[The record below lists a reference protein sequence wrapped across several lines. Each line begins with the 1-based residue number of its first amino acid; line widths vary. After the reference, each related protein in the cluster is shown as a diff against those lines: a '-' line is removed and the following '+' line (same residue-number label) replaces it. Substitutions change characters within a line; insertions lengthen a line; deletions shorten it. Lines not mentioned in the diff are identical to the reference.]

1 MGPEQHDFLSLVII
15 AWPGL
20 QKGVLLT
27 LRLAA
32 LVVVVTLVLGLITAV
47 VMVYG
52 GRWTRAVLRIYVD
65 FIRGVPA
72 LAIIFSI
79 YYLLPLAGLQLG
91 ELESAAAA
99 LSVFFTAH
107 VTEVARGALQS
118 VPRGQEDAA
127 KAVGLWFLQRL
138 AYVVFPQAM
147 RRFLPPWVNVVVEII
162 KGTALVSLLGI
173 VDLML
178 ATQQV
183 VGRTFEAMLFYG
195 VAVAIYVV
203 INATLSNFSRLLE
216 RRFSYLDR

>member
-1 MGPEQHDFLSLVII
+1 MEPVPHDALSLIVT
-15 AWPGL
+15 AWPAL

-32 LVVVVTLVLGLITAV
+32 LVVAITLVVGVATAV
-47 VMVYG
+47 AMVYG
-52 GRWTRAVLRIYVD
+52 GRWTRGLLRLYVD

-79 YYLLPLAGLQLG
+79 YYLLPFAGLQLR
-91 ELESAAAA
+91 EFEAAAVA

-107 VTEVARGALQS
+107 VTEVARGALES
-118 VPRGQEDAA
+118 LPRGQDDAA
-127 KAVGLWFLQRL
+127 KAVGLWFPQRL
-138 AYVVFPQAM
+138 AYVVFPQAV
-147 RRFLPPWVNVVVEII
+147 RRFLPPWMNVVVEII

-203 INATLSNFSRLLE
+203 INATLSNLSRMLE

>member
-1 MGPEQHDFLSLVII
+1 MGPESHDTLSLLIT
-15 AWPGL
+15 AWPAL
-20 QKGVLLT
+20 QKGVVLT
-27 LRLAA
+27 LQLAA
-32 LVVVVTLVLGLITAV
+32 VVVAITLTLGVSTAV
-47 VMVYG
+47 TMVYG

-79 YYLLPLAGLQLG
+79 YYLLPLIGLQLR
-91 ELESAAAA
+91 ELTAAAVA

-107 VTEVARGALQS
+107 VTEVARGALES
-118 VPRGQEDAA
+118 VARGQEDAA
-127 KAVGLWFLQRL
+127 KAAGLRFMQRL

-147 RRFLPPWVNVVVEII
+147 RRFLPPWMNVVVEII

-195 VAVAIYVV
+195 VAVAIYVA
-203 INATLSNFSRLLE
+203 INATLSNLSRLLE
-216 RRFSYLDR
+216 RQFAYLDR

>member
-1 MGPEQHDFLSLVII
+1 MEAEGRDFLSLII
-15 AWPGL
+15 VAWPAL

-27 LRLAA
+27 LGLAA
-32 LVVVVTLVLGLITAV
+32 VVVATTLVLGVATAV

-52 GRWTRAVLRIYVD
+52 GRWTGRVLRLYVD

-79 YYLLPLAGLQLG
+79 YYLLPFGGLQLR
-91 ELESAAAA
+91 EFEAAAVA
-99 LSVFFTAH
+99 LAVFFTAH
-107 VTEVARGALQS
+107 VTEVARGALES
-118 VPRGQEDAA
+118 IARGQDDAA

-147 RRFLPPWVNVVVEII
+147 RRFLPPWMNVVVEII

-195 VAVAIYVV
+195 VAVAIYVA
-203 INATLSNFSRLLE
+203 INATLSNLSRLLE
-216 RRFSYLDR
+216 RRFAYLDR

>member
-1 MGPEQHDFLSLVII
+1 MEERDFLSLVIV
-15 AWPGL
+15 AWPAL

-27 LRLAA
+27 LQLAA
-32 LVVVVTLVLGLITAV
+32 VVVAITLVLGVATAV
-47 VMVYG
+47 VMVYA
-52 GRWTRAVLRIYVD
+52 GRWTRGVLRLYVD

-79 YYLLPLAGLQLG
+79 YYLLPFAGLQLR
-91 ELESAAAA
+91 EFDSAAVA
-99 LSVFFTAH
+99 LAVFFTAH
-107 VTEVARGALQS
+107 VTEVARGALES
-118 VPRGQEDAA
+118 VARGQEDAA
-127 KAVGLWFLQRL
+127 KAVGLWFMQRL

-147 RRFLPPWVNVVVEII
+147 RRFLPPWMNVVVEII

-195 VAVAIYVV
+195 VAVAIYVL
-203 INATLSNFSRLLE
+203 INATLSNLSRMLE
-216 RRFSYLDR
+216 RRFAYLDR

>member
-1 MGPEQHDFLSLVII
+1 MGPEDHGTLSLVITN
-15 AWPGL
+15 WPALQRGL
-20 QKGVLLT
+20 LLT
-27 LRLAA
+27 LQLAA
-32 LVVVVTLVLGLITAV
+32 VVVAITLTVGVVTAV
-47 VMVYG
+47 AMVYG
-52 GRWTRAVLRIYVD
+52 GRWVRVILRIYVD

-79 YYLLPLAGLQLG
+79 YYLLPLIGIQLR
-91 ELESAAAA
+91 ELSAAALA

-107 VTEVARGALQS
+107 VTEVARGALES
-118 VPRGQEDAA
+118 VARGQEDAA
-127 KAVGLWFLQRL
+127 KAVGLRFMQRL

-147 RRFLPPWVNVVVEII
+147 RRFLPPWMNVVVEII

-195 VAVAIYVV
+195 VAVAIYVA
-203 INATLSNFSRLLE
+203 INATLSNLSRLLE
-216 RRFSYLDR
+216 RRFAYLER